1 MSRRFLLVLLLLGGG
16 VWFFAKNFRLEGL
29 EHLRVHR
36 RTPTETVHLDD
47 VLPVTRQGE
56 VIRVGSF
63 NAQVLGRSKS
73 EKVVVM
79 EILARIVRQ
88 FDVLALQEISAEDQD
103 VLARLIERV
112 NSDGRRYD
120 YVVGRP
126 LGKSAPREQY
136 AFLFDRE
143 SVEIDRDQLYTV
155 EDPQQLLYRPPLVG
169 SFRVRGPAREQAFTF
184 TLVNLR
190 MDSGRAVTERTF
202 LDDVF
207 RLVRDDGRG
216 EDDVILLGDF
226 QADDEHL
233 GPISEIAGMAIAVT
247 KTPTNPDQTKQWDNL
262 VFESQATEEFT
273 GRSGTLNLMRQ
284 YNLSLQEAREV
295 CDHLPGWAVLSIYE
309 GGIVPEAK
317 PPAEEA
323 QARRQGAPAR

>member
-169 SFRVRGPAREQAFTF
+169 SFRVRGPAREQAFAF

-233 GPISEIAGMAIAVT
+233 GPISEIASMAIAVT

-284 YNLSLQEAREV
+284 YNLSLQEALEV
-295 CDHLPGWAVLSIYE
+295 SDHLPVWAEFSIYE

-323 QARRQGAPAR
+323 QARKQGAPAR

>member
-1 MSRRFLLVLLLLGGG
+1 MVDNSDTVSAFAARSILGNSSMSRRFLLVLLLLGGG

-63 NAQVLGRSKS
+63 NAKVLGRSKS

-126 LGKSAPREQY
+126 LGKSAPREQNEVI
-136 AFLFDRE
+136 LDRE
-143 SVEIDRDQLYTV
+143 SVEIDSDK
-155 EDPQQLLYRPPLVG
+155 
-169 SFRVRGPAREQAFTF
+169 
-184 TLVNLR
+184 
-190 MDSGRAVTERTF
+190 
-202 LDDVF
+202 
-207 RLVRDDGRG
+207 
-216 EDDVILLGDF
+216 
-226 QADDEHL
+226 H
-233 GPISEIAGMAIAVT
+233 
-247 KTPTNPDQTKQWDNL
+247 
-262 VFESQATEEFT
+262 
-273 GRSGTLNLMRQ
+273 
-284 YNLSLQEAREV
+284 
-295 CDHLPGWAVLSIYE
+295 
-309 GGIVPEAK
+309 
-317 PPAEEA
+317 
-323 QARRQGAPAR
+323 